1 MIGVAF
7 YKRCRPYKNFKF
19 KAQIGG
25 LFCKTVVSCHRSK
38 NPDSTLQGSER
49 SQTNSWHNR
58 SQGNCAENFSSTWTK
73 SLQHSHNYN
82 QVSHWICSKTKTFL
96 THKNVDFLSG
106 QLKKIQGRY
115 VVKPQGCV
123 LIQVNLG
130 VFCGSR
136 ATFLNCF
143 KDFHVSVLAL
153 RRRQKVDILDVWQF
167 ETLSY

>member
-1 MIGVAF
+1 MIPSTYRE
-7 YKRCRPYKNFKF
+7 YKHLSEPLWWWYDRSCLPSKKCRPYKNFKF

-123 LIQVNLG
+123 LIQVSLG
-130 VFCGSR
+130 VFLWFPSHLLEL
-136 ATFLNCF
+136 F
-143 KDFHVSVLAL
+143 
-153 RRRQKVDILDVWQF
+153 
-167 ETLSY
+167 